1 MKEYCEQL
9 HTKKLDDV
17 EEMEEFLKR
26 HELLKLTQEEMYNLN
41 RPIQSE
47 EMDL

>member
-26 HELLKLTQEEMYNLN
+26 HELLKLTQEMYNLN